1 MYTTVLSHTYM
12 HEFPKTKLHLIVVQQ
27 HQTRETNENLQLE
40 SIEIINI

>member
-1 MYTTVLSHTYM
+1 M

-27 HQTRETNENLQLE
+27 HQTNENLQLE